1 MSEITFKPESLSI
14 EEIFGNADAFYQMPE
29 YQRPY
34 SWDKERVEQ
43 LWADISEAY
52 KNHQEDNEMDANYF
66 LGSLVVVKDKNGAY
80 DVVDGQQRI
89 TTLMIL
95 FCVLRDLNL
104 SELESYMPT
113 IADSIS
119 SSKKSKERLKLTTQL
134 NNQALFET
142 TVLKG
147 IDFEYLRKTS
157 IENLE
162 NNRFLQTAKYFDN
175 LIKKSQDESN
185 EFYIADF
192 LEFIKYL
199 FEKTTLI
206 RIVCND
212 ENFAIKLFSVLN
224 DRGLDLTSADII
236 KAHLLQKLDETARTQ
251 FNEVWKRIETLC
263 KQMGESLQGV
273 FNLYLY
279 YIAESNPKKNL
290 HDELKD
296 RLKNSDPQV
305 VILEIENFAK
315 FLSEINLDYQ
325 DKDISKLK
333 YLPHSV
339 YWKSI
344 LLTAKIKNYPYYK
357 ELKSILVKYYY
368 QSWIADGTSNRI
380 KQTSFNIIKL
390 VKNNKPIDEI
400 KKSILENLKEYPNYL
415 LSLERNNIYSFKW
428 HKALLLAIEYE
439 QKDAY
444 QFVEITK
451 DLHTEH
457 ILPQEWQAEGLNWS
471 QFFDK
476 ETAQLYLNSLGN
488 LTLLSGNKNIRAS
501 NKDYL
506 DKKSIYIGK
515 GLDGKTSF
523 EITQAIF
530 ETQPDKWDKDS
541 IIARQ
546 KWLVEEIKKIF
557 EIN

>member
-1 MSEITFKPESLSI
+1 MSDIIFNPESLSI
-14 EEIFGNADAFYQMPE
+14 EEIFSNADSFYQMPE

-43 LWADISEAY
+43 LWADIFEAY
-52 KNHQEDNEMDANYF
+52 KNHQEDNTMDANYF
-66 LGSLVVVKDKNGAY
+66 LGSLVVVKNKNGAY

-89 TTLMIL
+89 TTLTIL

-104 SELESYMPT
+104 PEIQSYIPT
-113 IADSIS
+113 ILDSIS
-119 SSKKSKERLKLTTQL
+119 STKKSKERLKLTTQL

-147 IDFEYLRKTS
+147 ITFEKIS
-157 IENLE
+157 ENLKE
-162 NNRFLQTAKYFDN
+162 NRFLQTANYFKN
-175 LIKKSQDESN
+175 LIEKSKKENS
-185 EFYIADF
+185 EFYIHDF
-192 LEFIKYL
+192 LGFIQYL

-236 KAHLLQKLDETARTQ
+236 KAHLLQKLDENQRTQ

-263 KQMGESLQGV
+263 KQMGESLQGIL
-273 FNLYLY
+273 NLYLY
-279 YIAESNPKKNL
+279 YLAESNPKKNL
-290 HDELKD
+290 HDELKE
-296 RLKNSDPQV
+296 RLKNNDPQQ
-305 VILEIENFAK
+305 VILEIEDFAK
-315 FLSEINLDYQ
+315 FLSELNLDYQ

-344 LLTAKIKNYPYYK
+344 LLTAKIKKYPYYD
-357 ELKSILVKYYY
+357 ELKALLVKYYY

-380 KQTSFNIIKL
+380 KQTSFNIIKE
-390 VKNNKPIDEI
+390 VKNNQNIENI
-400 KKSILENLKEYPNYL
+400 KQSILNNLKEYPNYL
-415 LSLERNNIYSFKW
+415 SSLERNNIYSFKW
-428 HKALLLAIEYE
+428 HKALLLAVEYE
-439 QKDAY
+439 QRDDY
-444 QFVEITK
+444 PFVEITK

-457 ILPQEWQAEGLNWS
+457 ILPKEWQAESLNWS

-476 ETAQLYLNSLGN
+476 NTADGLLNSLGN

-506 DKKSIYIGK
+506 NKKSIYIGK
-515 GLDGKTSF
+515 GEDGKTSF
-523 EITQAIF
+523 EITQSIF
-530 ETQPDKWDKDS
+530 EHYPDKWTAEN
-541 IIARQ
+541 ILAR
-546 KWLVEEIKKIF
+546 KEWLITQIKKIF